1 MVFFRSLIICTGGFD
16 FVSEVAEVVGFII
29 KGYRGGPFFV
39 FLMPANTFVL
49 RGLAPIAAIFERAAF
64 YIAAVLGEGAQPKV
78 PLSII

>member
-1 MVFFRSLIICTGGFD
+1 MIFLRSLIVCVGGFG
-16 FVSEVAEVVGFII
+16 FVGEVAEVDFVIE
-29 KGYRGGPFFV
+29 GYRGGPFFV

-49 RGLAPIAAIFERAAF
+49 RGLAPVAAIFERAAF